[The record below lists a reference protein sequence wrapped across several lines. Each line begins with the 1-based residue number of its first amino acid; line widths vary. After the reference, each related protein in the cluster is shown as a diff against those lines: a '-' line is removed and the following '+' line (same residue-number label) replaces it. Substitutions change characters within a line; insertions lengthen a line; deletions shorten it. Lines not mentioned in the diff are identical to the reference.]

1 MVVIK
6 EFWNNLK
13 FSWKYAKK
21 YKKYLIGFLIINIF
35 MILIG
40 ITVPLLSAKII
51 INLTNNEIVQL
62 LFIAICILL
71 IEWFRNLM
79 NFLGRYYYNVFFRET
94 YVALQTSLGSE
105 ILKIE
110 NKDINKSGSGLF
122 IQRLTNDTSKISD
135 IFPALVDYATSILT
149 NIGIFLAIFVI
160 NKIVFLFIIIF
171 TIIIYLIENKRVKL
185 RNENDKDFRKMN
197 EKVSSFTGEM
207 VRGIKDIKML
217 NSENNFINELHNKV
231 VNLNQERYNMN
242 KIDRW
247 YSLARGSIIDLR
259 DFLLI
264 VLIIILI
271 NNKLLTIAS
280 ALIVYNYSSRITNI
294 IYNIGYLLQSVKDFN
309 LSVER
314 IIEIMDG
321 TKFTKEH
328 FGKKHIKKVHGDFEF
343 KDVTFAYEDNKVLDK
358 INFKVNANSTVAF
371 VGKSGAGKTTIF
383 NLLCKLYDV
392 DSGIITI
399 DGIDINELDK
409 DSIRG
414 NITIISQMPYI
425 FNVSIRD
432 NLKLVKENL
441 TEKEMIKACKLAC
454 LHDFIMELPLGYDTV
469 VGEGGV
475 TLSGGQKQ
483 RLAIARALVQKT
495 EIILFDEATS
505 ALDNETQSKI
515 QQAINNMKGEYTILI
530 IAHRLST
537 IKNADRI
544 LMLDNGKIIA
554 EGKHKDLLKKCEE
567 YKHLYEAEISKKQD

>member
-35 MILIG
+35 MTLIG

-217 NSENNFINELHNKV
+217 NSENSFINELHNKV

>member
-1 MVVIK
+1 MVFIK

-21 YKKYLIGFLIINIF
+21 HKRYLIWFLIINVFTTIISIF
-35 MILIG
+35 I
-40 ITVPLLSAKII
+40 PLLSAKII
-51 INLTNNEIVQL
+51 INLTNNEMLQL

-71 IEWFRNLM
+71 IEWFRNILH
-79 NFLGRYYYNVFFRET
+79 FFGRYNYDILFRET
-94 YVALQTSLGSE
+94 YVDLQTSLGRE

-122 IQRLTNDTSKISD
+122 IQRLTNDTSNISD
-135 IFPALVDYATSILT
+135 VFPGLVNYATNILT
-149 NIGIFLAIFVI
+149 NIGIFFAIFII
-160 NKIVFLFIIIF
+160 NKIVFLFIAISV
-171 TIIIYLIENKRVKL
+171 IIIYLIENKRVKL
-185 RNENDKDFRKMN
+185 RNEKDKKLRKIK

-217 NSENNFINELHNKV
+217 NSENSFINELHNKV
-231 VNLNQERYNMN
+231 VNLNQERYSMS
-242 KIDRW
+242 KVDRC
-247 YSLARGSIIDLR
+247 YNLTSGSIMDLS

-271 NNKLLTIAS
+271 NNKLLTIAGS
-280 ALIVYNYSSRITNI
+280 LIIYNYSSRVTNI
-294 IYNIGYLLQSVKDFN
+294 IYNIGYLLQYVKNFN

-314 IIEIMDG
+314 ISEIMDG

-328 FGKKHIKKVHGDFEF
+328 FGNKHIKKVHGDFEF

-392 DSGIITI
+392 DSGMITI
-399 DGIDINELDK
+399 DGININELDK

-414 NITIISQMPYI
+414 NITIINQNPYI

-432 NLKLVKENL
+432 NLRLVKENI

-454 LHDFIMELPLGYDTV
+454 LHDFIMELPDGYDTI

-544 LMLDNGKIIA
+544 LMLDEGKIIA
-554 EGKHKDLLKKCEE
+554 EGKHNELLKKCKE
-567 YKHLYEAEISKKQD
+567 YKRLYESEISKKQD